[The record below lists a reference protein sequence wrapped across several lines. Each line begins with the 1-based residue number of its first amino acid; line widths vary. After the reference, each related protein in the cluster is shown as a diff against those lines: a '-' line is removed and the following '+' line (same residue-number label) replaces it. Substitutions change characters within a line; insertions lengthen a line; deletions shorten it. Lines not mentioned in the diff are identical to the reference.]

1 MKDAFWTAG
10 SPKYAPYEFA
20 RRAIAAKIEDEKPKP
35 PPAPP
40 KPPQPEMRKCQI
52 CGDMTRNPC
61 R

>member
-35 PPAPP
+35 P
-40 KPPQPEMRKCQI
+40 QPEMRKCQI
-52 CGDMTRNPC
+52 CGDMTRSPC